1 MAIVRLSTPLRK
13 FNQGKPEVEAGGS
26 TLKEVLQNID
36 ASNPGFADKVLEKGE
51 IKRFV
56 NIYVNNEDV
65 RLGKGLETQ
74 IGEKDVIS
82 ILPAVSGG

>member
-13 FNQGKPEVEAGGS
+13 FNQGKPEVEAMGS

>member
-1 MAIVRLSTPLRK
+1 M
-13 FNQGKPEVEAGGS
+13 EAGGS

>member
-13 FNQGKPEVEAGGS
+13 FNKGKPEVEAGGS
-26 TLKEVLQNID
+26 TLKEVLANID
-36 ASNPGFADKVLEKGE
+36 ASSPGFADKVLERGE